1 MRHACHSLLQI
12 ALIIISTSACQAQG
26 TDETLQADGVDLI
39 YTKMLQYHPA
49 PFNRYS
55 REDIQAAYEDL
66 RSRAD
71 QLDEAELFI
80 ELSRFT
86 GMVSD
91 GHTYVWLDDESNT
104 FSRSVSLRFWRFSDG
119 VYVRAAAPEYT
130 ELVGAEVT
138 EIGGVPI
145 DEAWDRLIGSRPGE
159 NASSASRAAAVFM
172 QIPEWLY
179 VLDLSD
185 SSETALYTVLT
196 QNGEEINI
204 ELAAQ
209 DWDSLSEIWETSL
222 GLNTPEGWVTSPSAS
237 SSLWLSRRETGF
249 WKTVLED
256 GETLYVQVNQ
266 SQRSLDPQDRSR
278 DDWGPFI
285 DSIRE
290 DLRGARI
297 QRLIID
303 LRHNRGGDTSMQQRI
318 VHAVI
323 SDPEINRP
331 GHVFVIAGRMTE
343 SASAAMV
350 ARFENETWA
359 LVAGEAPSSR
369 PNFYNDPRPW
379 YYRDVW
385 HVPGTAINFRVARIV
400 ETWTG
405 PGDSRAYSRPD
416 IAPDFTYDDYAV
428 GHDPV
433 LDAVLAL
440 PTETAERFFH
450 DNDGAFLDEPWLHIY
465 RESQDPAWPE
475 DPYAHLS
482 EDLRVDRRQ

>member
-1 MRHACHSLLQI
+1 MRHARHSLLQI
-12 ALIIISTSACQAQG
+12 ALILIGASAGQAQG
-26 TDETLQADGVDLI
+26 SDGTLHAEGVDLI

-49 PFNRYS
+49 PFTRHS
-55 REDIQAAYEDL
+55 RDDIRAAYEDL
-66 RSRAD
+66 RRRAD
-71 QLDEAELFI
+71 QLDEAGLFI
-80 ELSRFT
+80 ELSRLT
-86 GMVSD
+86 GMLAD
-91 GHTYVWLDDESNT
+91 GHSYVWLDDASDT
-104 FSRSVSLRFWRFSDG
+104 FSRSVPLRFWRFSDG
-119 VYVRAAAPEYT
+119 VYVRAAAPGHAD
-130 ELVGAEVT
+130 LVGAEVT

-145 DEAWDRLIGSRPGE
+145 GEAWDRLTRSRPGE

-172 QIPEWLY
+172 QVPEWLH

-185 SSETALYTVLT
+185 GSERARYTVRT
-196 QNGEEINI
+196 QNGEERSV
-204 ELAAQ
+204 EMVAR
-209 DWDSLSEIWETSL
+209 DRGSLSAIWEASL
-222 GLNTPEGWVTSPSAS
+222 GLDTPEAWATSPSAD

-249 WKTVLED
+249 WKTVLDD
-256 GETLYVQVNQ
+256 GETLYVQVNRA
-266 SQRSLDPQDRSR
+266 QRSLDPDDRSR

-290 DLRGARI
+290 DLRGDRI

-318 VHAVI
+318 VHAVV
-323 SDPEINRP
+323 SDPEVNRP
-331 GHVFVIAGRMTE
+331 GHLFVVAGRMTE

-379 YYRDVW
+379 YHRDVW

-405 PGDSRAYSRPD
+405 PGDFRAYTRPD
-416 IAPDFTYDDYAV
+416 VAPEFTYADYAS
-428 GHDPV
+428 GDDPV

-440 PTETAERFFH
+440 PEETAERFFH
-450 DNDGAFLDEPWLHIY
+450 DEDGSFLDEPWLHIY
-465 RESQDPAWPE
+465 RESQEPAWPE

-482 EDLRVDRRQ
+482 EDPRVDRRQ